1 MKKLI
6 AIICVVLLMGG
17 VVMLSGFTASENEKR
32 EDLFRIHIVA
42 NSNESKDSEVKYE
55 IKDKFSTFLT
65 PMLANCESKQEAQK
79 IVSDNLENLKYIAN
93 SVLSLRGLNYTATIN
108 IGREFFPSRAYG
120 EYVVESGE
128 YSGIT
133 VTLGEGKGDN
143 WWCVLFPP
151 LCYYNVTA
159 NYANSNEV
167 VYKVKILEIIKQF
180 FEK

>member
-17 VVMLSGFTASENEKR
+17 VVLFSGFTAEESGSGSE
-32 EDLFRIHIVA
+32 LFRIHIVA
-42 NSNESKDSEVKYE
+42 NSNESIDSQIKYE
-55 IKDKFSTFLT
+55 IKDKFSSFLT
-65 PMLANCESKQEAQK
+65 PMLANCESKEDVQK
-79 IVSDNLENLKYIAN
+79 IISDNLDNLKYIAN
-93 SVLSLRGLNYTATIN
+93 SVLSLRGLNYDATIN
-108 IGREFFPSRAYG
+108 VGREFFPSRAYG

-128 YSGIT
+128 YDGIT

-151 LCYYNVTA
+151 LCYYNSSS
-159 NYANSNEV
+159 NYGNSNEI
-167 VYKVKILEIIKQF
+167 VYKSKILEIIKQF